1 MSILT
6 AKRWLT
12 LTMMLSMVFFTITVS
27 ASVSHAQNVS
37 GVLGITSE
45 VSGAPV
51 PDKLSETQ
59 QEVSQL
65 QAVKDDTTISDSQKE
80 SEEIQLRRK
89 IISNVLDISLSQI
102 EDARSQVDNLSF
114 PSGPSGG
121 GTWEKVKDYLN
132 KGLDD
137 SQQYYEDRQKGL
149 ADNYYMPNDQ
159 LKSLAKS
166 IGDEKSGVIDQ
177 SIQRVNI
184 ISALLN
190 IPRVLSVADQ
200 RLTKVKADISKIYS
214 QNLTE
219 NPALQNLL
227 DHASSEISDAHSH
240 NDEALTIATNLY
252 TDDSSTSTKD
262 FIKELGKKITVLW
275 KSQST
280 STADS
285 ASTSTTYSDS
295 SNNNLQGSAP
305 AVTFGNMEN
314 YLSNTIATS
323 YTDIK
328 SAYDTFVEMSVN
340 VKDYLK

>member
-6 AKRWLT
+6 VKKWLT
-12 LTMMLSMVFFTITVS
+12 LTMMPSMVFFTIAVGVS
-27 ASVSHAQNVS
+27 ISHAQNVS
-37 GVLGITSE
+37 GVLGITSD

-65 QAVKDDTTISDSQKE
+65 QAVKDDTTLSDSQKE

-89 IISNVLDISLSQI
+89 IISNVLDVSLSQI
-102 EDARSQVDNLSF
+102 EDARSQVGNLSF
-114 PSGPSGG
+114 PSSSGA
-121 GTWEKVKDYLN
+121 WEKVKDYLN
-132 KGLDD
+132 KDLDD
-137 SQQYYEDRQKGL
+137 SQQYYEDRQKEL

-166 IGDEKSGVIDQ
+166 IEDEKSGVIDQ

-227 DHASSEISDAHSH
+227 DHASSEISDAHSR
-240 NDEALTIATNLY
+240 NDEALTIAINLY

-275 KSQST
+275 ESQST
-280 STADS
+280 STVAS
-285 ASTSTTYSDS
+285 ASTSTSSDS
-295 SNNNLQGSAP
+295 SNDNLQGSVTV
-305 AVTFGNMEN
+305 VTFGNMEN

-328 SAYDTFVEMSVN
+328 SAYDIFVEMSVN